1 MPIFSTA
8 VQSGSILL
16 REGLEALLIISAL
29 AVFLERSGNALR
41 IRTLYWGGGLAIL
54 ASMVAAYVFET
65 FYGGAHDD
73 RLEAVVMLLA
83 AGLMFYMSGWLI
95 LKQDPRRWQGEL
107 KAAADRA
114 LAQGTTFS
122 LGLIAF
128 MAVFREGGET
138 VLFLHALSK
147 STGGWSFGFVLGLV
161 VAAAALA
168 VLFVLVRIFALRLP
182 LRPLFLVTS
191 AFLFVMALRFVGGAI
206 KEMQELQLV
215 AFTPLDLPG
224 FLTDL
229 GLGETVEA
237 IGVQIAIA
245 LIAVTGTALAHFR
258 QRRENVLAAPAA
270 AE

>member
-1 MPIFSTA
+1 MPMLSTA

-29 AVFLERSGNALR
+29 AVFLERAGFAAR

-54 ASMVAAYVFET
+54 ASVIAAYVFET

-83 AGLMFYMSGWLI
+83 AGLMFYMSGWLF

-114 LAQGTTFS
+114 LEQGTTFS

-147 STGGWSFGFVLGLV
+147 STGGWSFGFVLGLL
-161 VAAAALA
+161 VATAGLV
-168 VLFVLVRIFALRLP
+168 VLFVLVRIFAMRLP

-191 AFLFVMALRFVGGAI
+191 AFLFMMALRFVGGAI
-206 KEMQELQLV
+206 KELQEMQWL
-215 AFTPLDLPG
+215 AFTPADLPG
-224 FLTDL
+224 FLTEL
-229 GLGETVEA
+229 GVGETVEA
-237 IGVQIAIA
+237 ISIQLAIA
-245 LIAVTGTALAHFR
+245 LAAILGTAFVHWR
-258 QRRENVLAAPAA
+258 QRRASTGAVAA

>member
-1 MPIFSTA
+1 MPMLSTA

-29 AVFLERSGNALR
+29 AVFLERAGFAAR

-54 ASMVAAYVFET
+54 ASMIAAYVFEA

-83 AGLMFYMSGWLI
+83 AGLMFYMSGWLF

-147 STGGWSFGFVLGLV
+147 STGGWSFGFVLGLL
-161 VAAAALA
+161 VATAGLV
-168 VLFVLVRIFALRLP
+168 VLFVLVRIFAMRLP

-191 AFLFVMALRFVGGAI
+191 AFLFVMALRFTAGAI
-206 KEMQELQLV
+206 KEAQEMQLV
-215 AFTPLDLPG
+215 GFTPLELPG
-224 FLTDL
+224 FLTEL
-229 GLGETVEA
+229 GVAETREA
-237 IGVQIAIA
+237 LIVQIAIA
-245 LIAVTGTALAHFR
+245 GLAIAGTALAHLR
-258 QRRENVLAAPAA
+258 QRRAALVAAA

>member
-1 MPIFSTA
+1 MSMLSTA

-29 AVFLERSGNALR
+29 AVFLERAGYAAR
-41 IRTLYWGGGLAIL
+41 IRTLYWGGGLAIV
-54 ASMVAAYVFET
+54 ASMIAAYVFEK

-73 RLEAVVMLLA
+73 RLETVVMLLA
-83 AGLMFYMSGWLI
+83 AGLMFYMSGWLF

-114 LAQGTTFS
+114 LEQGTAFS

-147 STGGWSFGFVLGLV
+147 STGGWSFGFVFGLL
-161 VAAAALA
+161 VAAAALV
-168 VLFVLVRIFALRLP
+168 VLFVLVRIFAMRLP

-206 KEMQELQLV
+206 KEVQEMQLL
-215 AFTPLDLPG
+215 AFTPVELPG
-224 FLTDL
+224 FVTEL
-229 GLGETVEA
+229 GVGETVEA
-237 IGVQIAIA
+237 IAIQIAIA
-245 LIAVTGTALAHFR
+245 LMAVFGTAFIHW
-258 QRRENVLAAPAA
+258 RRRRLTVAAMAA